1 MAPPHPKR
9 AQPFTGKD
17 KREDIEIWIDDCRLL
32 WLSPHRPR
40 VHQHYVHRDRSD
52 WKKLAQVLKGKI
64 AHPGVLS
71 RMLTMHQGKRNLRD
85 HVRGFGELA
94 SFQGSQ
100 SKMIGL
106 GFFVDSLDD
115 SLLKKHIILHQW
127 TREAC
132 GKDFTVEDLLKAA
145 LKWEETD
152 WHQMKKSNDILA
164 KMGYL
169 NLDEKV

>member
-32 WLSPHRPR
+32 WLSPH
-40 VHQHYVHRDRSD
+40 
-52 WKKLAQVLKGKI
+52 
-64 AHPGVLS
+64 LS
-71 RMLTMHQGKRNLRD
+71 GAALEYTNTMSTETAPTGKRNLRD

-132 GKDFTVEDLLKAA
+132 GKVFTVEDLLKAA

-152 WHQMKKSNDILA
+152 WHQMKKANDILA